1 MSDAWVNKNADP
13 DDPKWI
19 RSRKPPRE
27 GWYGALLKTQVRR
40 RDDDGNIYYVTK
52 YREYVELWD
61 GEKWADHAGEIL
73 AWDRFVLENTCHRP
87 VESDE
92 GALRLAME
100 ITAGAADEL
109 VRAYDGM
116 ADKRLPRYSRR
127 EAELVGDRLRRF
139 IKGPVF
145 AALSMAA
152 DPETVIERCMGRALE
167 ERKKRE
173 KAKRFT

>member
-1 MSDAWVNKNADP
+1 MSDAWMNKNADP

-52 YREYVELWD
+52 YKEYVELWD
-61 GEKWADHAGEIL
+61 GEKWSDHAGEIL

-92 GALRLAME
+92 GRSGWRWRSLQGQR
-100 ITAGAADEL
+100 TN
-109 VRAYDGM
+109 
-116 ADKRLPRYSRR
+116 S
-127 EAELVGDRLRRF
+127 
-139 IKGPVF
+139 
-145 AALSMAA
+145 
-152 DPETVIERCMGRALE
+152 
-167 ERKKRE
+167 
-173 KAKRFT
+173 

>member
-73 AWDRFVLENTCHRP
+73 AWDRFVLENTCHHP

-92 GALRLAME
+92 GALQLAKS
-100 ITAGAADEL
+100 ITATAATEL
-109 VRAYDGM
+109 VRAYASMEDM
-116 ADKRLPRYSRR
+116 SLPRYSRR
-127 EAELVGDRLRRF
+127 EAESAGERMRRF
-139 IKGPVF
+139 IRSSVF
-145 AALSMAA
+145 SALSMGA
-152 DPETVIERCMGRALE
+152 DPDAVIEQCKRRA
-167 ERKKRE
+167 KKELLRRE
-173 KAKRFT
+173 KRAT